1 MLVVALFNLGG
12 YGLFMAHVEEH
23 AMEKFEQQLNN
34 SDYSSSQLVTFKLPV
49 NSLPYYTNSQEYQRQ
64 SGEIEING
72 VIYNYVKRRI
82 FNDSLEVVCIANYEV
97 TRLRTA
103 RNDFLKLC
111 TDLQNASKSKKAV
124 AGFKFF
130 SPGNC
135 RERKVITHILF
146 YNDCMGIQQ
155 PCCLLP
161 TLYTRVI
168 ENPPE
173 QVG

>member
-12 YGLFMAHVEEH
+12 YGLFMAHVEER
-23 AMEKFEQQLNN
+23 AMEKFEQQLDSSN
-34 SDYSSSQLVTFKLPV
+34 YSNQQLVTFKLPV
-49 NSLPYYTNSQEYQRQ
+49 TNLPYYTNSQEYQRQ
-64 SGEIEING
+64 DGEIEISG
-72 VIYNYVKRRI
+72 VIYNYIKKRI
-82 FNDSLEVVCIANYEV
+82 YNDSLEVVCIANNEM

-103 RNDFLKLC
+103 RDEFLKLC

-124 AGFKFF
+124 TGFKFF

-135 RERKVITHILF
+135 KEKKALTHMLF
-146 YNDCMGIQQ
+146 YNDCTSMQQ

-161 TLYTRVI
+161 DFYKRVI

-173 QVG
+173 FS